1 MTSRARTFFPVKGRG
16 LADFESAKRG
26 ICKRPLQSAANSR
39 ANAALHSLA
48 KRRAKKILLTPGNP
62 RANPGIRPGISY
74 GKQGC
79 SRGLADLPD
88 AAAAQGR
95 FQPSGKRLQLFRQY
109 NVSADTGAFEI
120 PQSSSRL
127 PDASTLQ
134 SVEVRPARKH
144 LHAQPVPCVPV
155 RAFLGWM
162 RARASTAV
170 PIPSRARSFTYAC
183 STPLREGWSM
193 RA

>member
-1 MTSRARTFFPVKGRG
+1 MRRPHGLHSFCAKRTWRPG
-16 LADFESAKRG
+16 LASEQTREMGLPGSR
-26 ICKRPLQSAANSR
+26 QSH
-39 ANAALHSLA
+39 ANASASARRRRQSGRRPRSATPSPINVSPKKLLGTPQWGFQPAVAPPLA
-48 KRRAKKILLTPGNP
+48 GPN
-62 RANPGIRPGISY
+62 
-74 GKQGC
+74 GC
-79 SRGLADLPD
+79 
-88 AAAAQGR
+88 R

-162 RARASTAV
+162 RARAGTAV
-170 PIPSRARSFTYAC
+170 PIPSRARSLTDAC
-183 STPLREGWSM
+183 ITPLREGWSM
-193 RA
+193 SA